1 MEILIILGI
10 GFVFWLFTSK
20 TKKQDMN
27 NAAKGISKSIQVIEN
42 TLDRANETS
51 LKSLFETKLKNYER
65 LNPRFNEITF
75 RNYCRDRADL
85 NELVEAEILKR
96 RVERER
102 LVEIDRFK
110 EVVRQINEASKII
123 KEENTSEA
131 IITNIKN
138 EMTPDEVKKEKF
150 RRIDEAILE
159 RKQAQKKQE
168 KINELKNKEVEN
180 KQKEIDALKNQEINV
195 RKHII
200 NNERTLI
207 PKEIKKK
214 IVESQTAIE
223 PKLVFDQSKKTNSD
237 DSNIFFST
245 SKLGRVFGIKAKP
258 DLFDYLVKLNYLE
271 YKNKKYELTK
281 TGLIVGKYSIA
292 DDGAQFPVWNI
303 NKITKVIQ
311 SFTKEKYFTFGSFNA
326 FYHLTHVDNLEGIF
340 EKGLFCHAN
349 KHDYIDLSNIDVNS
363 RRDKVENIH
372 KNKIH
377 DYVPFYFNVKNAM
390 LYAVQ
395 KRVGENVVIL
405 EMDKSL
411 YHLPYT
417 IYCDRNAATYEA
429 NFTPYK
435 KDLNEYDWTIVF
447 SENWTNNGVQN
458 LVQKQKMMAEC
469 LVKNHVSQSYII
481 VVHCQNIELAF
492 KIRNLAI
499 QYCMDIDIRISPELF
514 F

>member
-1 MEILIILGI
+1 M
-10 GFVFWLFTSK
+10 S
-20 TKKQDMN
+20 
-27 NAAKGISKSIQVIEN
+27 NAAKGISKSLQVIDQ
-42 TLDRANETS
+42 TLDRANKAS
-51 LKSLFETKLKNYER
+51 LQLMFETRLKTYER
-65 LNPRFNEITF
+65 SNPRFNEITF

-85 NELVEAEILKR
+85 NELVETEILKR

-102 LVEIDRFK
+102 LVEIDRIK
-110 EVVRQINEASKII
+110 EVVRQINEASKVI
-123 KEENTSEA
+123 KEENISEA

-159 RKQAQKKQE
+159 RKQAEKKQE
-168 KINELKNKEVEN
+168 KVNELKNKEVEN
-180 KQKEIDALKNQEINV
+180 KQKEIDALKNQETNV
-195 RKHII
+195 RKDII

-214 IVESQTAIE
+214 IVESKTPTE
-223 PKLVFDQSKKTNSD
+223 PNLIFDQSKKTNSD

-281 TGLIVGKYSIA
+281 NGLIVGKYSIA

-303 NKITKVIQ
+303 NNITEVIQ
-311 SFTKEKYFTFGSFNA
+311 SFTKEKYLNFGSFNA
-326 FYHLTHVDNLEGIF
+326 FYHLTHIDNLEGIF

-411 YHLPYT
+411 CYRPYT
-417 IYCDRNAATYEA
+417 IFCDRNAATYEA

-435 KDLNEYDWTIVF
+435 KDLNQYDWTIIF

-469 LVKNHVSQSYII
+469 LVKTHVSQSYIK
-481 VVHCQNIELAF
+481 VVHCQTIEIAYTV
-492 KIRNLAI
+492 RNLAN
-499 QYCMDIDIRISPELF
+499 QYCMDIDIRVSPELF

>member
-20 TKKQDMN
+20 TKKQDMS

-42 TLDRANETS
+42 TLDRANTVS
-51 LKSLFETKLKNYER
+51 LKLIFESKLKDYENS
-65 LNPRFNEITF
+65 NPIFNEITF
-75 RNYCRDRADL
+75 RKFCSDRSDI

-96 RVERER
+96 KIEHDR
-102 LVEIDRFK
+102 LVELNRIT
-110 EVVRQINEASKII
+110 EVVRQINEASQLK
-123 KEENTSEA
+123 KEEN
-131 IITNIKN
+131 IVKN
-138 EMTPDEVKKEKF
+138 APKNTKSEMTPEQVKQEKF
-150 RRIDEAILE
+150 RRIDESILE
-159 RKQAQKKQE
+159 RKKAE
-168 KINELKNKEVEN
+168 K
-180 KQKEIDALKNQEINV
+180 KQKEMNTLKNQEINV

-200 NNERTLI
+200 NNERTLL

-214 IVESQTAIE
+214 IVESQTPIE
-223 PKLVFDQSKKTNSD
+223 PNLVFDQSKKTNSD

-258 DLFDYLVKLNYLE
+258 DLFDYLLKLNYLE

-281 TGLIVGKYSIA
+281 NGLIVGKYSIA

-311 SFTKEKYFTFGSFNA
+311 SFTKEKYFNFGSFNA
-326 FYHLTHVDNLEGIF
+326 FYHLTHIDNLEGIF

-469 LVKNHVSQSYII
+469 LVKNHVSQSYIT

>member
-20 TKKQDMN
+20 TKKQDMS
-27 NAAKGISKSIQVIEN
+27 NAAKGISKSLQVIEN
-42 TLDRANETS
+42 TLDRANEAS
-51 LKSLFETKLKNYER
+51 LKFLFETRLKNYES

-102 LVEIDRFK
+102 LVEIDRIK

-123 KEENTSEA
+123 KEENISEA

-159 RKQAQKKQE
+159 RKQAEKKQE
-168 KINELKNKEVEN
+168 KVNELKNKEVEN
-180 KQKEIDALKNQEINV
+180 KQKEIDALKNQETNV
-195 RKHII
+195 RKDII

-214 IVESQTAIE
+214 IVESKTPIE
-223 PKLVFDQSKKTNSD
+223 PNLIFDQSKKTNSD

-281 TGLIVGKYSIA
+281 NGLIVGKYSIA

-303 NKITKVIQ
+303 NNITEVIQ
-311 SFTKEKYFTFGSFNA
+311 SFTKEKYLNFGSFNA
-326 FYHLTHVDNLEGIF
+326 FYHLTHIDNLEGIF
-340 EKGLFCHAN
+340 EKGLVM
-349 KHDYIDLSNIDVNS
+349 LPSNN
-363 RRDKVENIH
+363 
-372 KNKIH
+372 
-377 DYVPFYFNVKNAM
+377 
-390 LYAVQ
+390 
-395 KRVGENVVIL
+395 
-405 EMDKSL
+405 
-411 YHLPYT
+411 
-417 IYCDRNAATYEA
+417 
-429 NFTPYK
+429 
-435 KDLNEYDWTIVF
+435 
-447 SENWTNNGVQN
+447 
-458 LVQKQKMMAEC
+458 
-469 LVKNHVSQSYII
+469 
-481 VVHCQNIELAF
+481 
-492 KIRNLAI
+492 
-499 QYCMDIDIRISPELF
+499 
-514 F
+514 